1 MMKLFS
7 AKHLR
12 AIAMCA
18 AIAQSAQPPTFEVA
32 SVKLAATQQ
41 SIRGSTG
48 IPEIAVGSILPM
60 THVTLV
66 GLLVRAYRVEPSQV
80 VGPSWLN
87 ERFYDIV
94 AKVPQGAS
102 RGQIPE
108 MLQGLLAERFRMRV
122 HWDTRQTAGYILV
135 AGRRGPNLKRSPS
148 SASDS
153 DGASDRHESIR
164 TYRNGV
170 SHLEY
175 KGVTLG
181 AFAKSLTVL
190 LDRPVADETGIEGVF
205 DFALDCSSDS
215 LVGLR
220 MTIAEGDP
228 AAEPPILTAIRKLG
242 LALVSQREPIKLLV
256 VDSAEKNPTEN

>member
-1 MMKLFS
+1 
-7 AKHLR
+7 
-12 AIAMCA
+12 
-18 AIAQSAQPPTFEVA
+18 
-32 SVKLAATQQ
+32 
-41 SIRGSTG
+41 
-48 IPEIAVGSILPM
+48 
-60 THVTLV
+60 
-66 GLLVRAYRVEPSQV
+66 
-80 VGPSWLN
+80 
-87 ERFYDIV
+87 
-94 AKVPQGAS
+94 
-102 RGQIPE
+102 
-108 MLQGLLAERFRMRV
+108 
-122 HWDTRQTAGYILV
+122 
-135 AGRRGPNLKRSPS
+135 
-148 SASDS
+148 
-153 DGASDRHESIR
+153 
-164 TYRNGV
+164 V